1 MPMLGDHHPLLS
13 LFDISHK
20 FRETVPG
27 VCQWQFGHSQKYRQI
42 FGTWDEPWAYRNGL
56 PRRGEWHLL
65 TQSSRTALSPPSH
78 PRRLTGRSSG
88 RLRRKL
94 TTPPEPRTAGAAFAL
109 VGPPEDLKSAI
120 EADDVRGTFDIFH
133 SGDGIVDPG
142 RIPDVRDGVE
152 LGEDLHVRRVRA
164 RKVDGKRGLCAPST
178 CHWRHRHAT
187 DKAEPEDERQ
197 ISAPAVGE
205 GGPEPVPG
213 DQVSSPTHGAVP
225 SSNGSLTSWSTH
237 RDRLVLSPPQR
248 GIRVTWSQGSYP
260 VRPSRASTTR
270 STDRMTPTSALLATP
285 VEHGFGFTRNVGHV
299 AFPSTA
305 ARQRRDQAD
314 QSKMFPAVAAHDAVL
329 SLE

>member
-1 MPMLGDHHPLLS
+1 
-13 LFDISHK
+13 
-20 FRETVPG
+20 
-27 VCQWQFGHSQKYRQI
+27 
-42 FGTWDEPWAYRNGL
+42 
-56 PRRGEWHLL
+56 
-65 TQSSRTALSPPSH
+65 
-78 PRRLTGRSSG
+78 
-88 RLRRKL
+88 L

-120 EADDVRGTFDIFH
+120 EADDVRGTFDMFH

-187 DKAEPEDERQ
+187 DKAEQEDERQ

-213 DQVSSPTHGAVP
+213 DQVSSPPHGAVP

-260 VRPSRASTTR
+260 VRPSRASTTM
-270 STDRMTPTSALLATP
+270 STDRMTPASALLATP

-329 SLE
+329 SLESSTSTAPPPNPARLRPGCPLSDNSCCSHLVSFVSIGASADQQRSPLRPAPDSKTEGPGSPSQTPVHAAPSGTIELLVPYSS